1 MEQEGEVKTSSVSSL
16 LWKVLF
22 GFPQYGAIPGFMG
35 TGLPKT
41 QHFNEQI
48 DHTFIPPTE
57 KEMERGKDE
66 RGGRKRES
74 DEETGALEKL

>member
-1 MEQEGEVKTSSVSSL
+1 
-16 LWKVLF
+16 
-22 GFPQYGAIPGFMG
+22 MG

-57 KEMERGKDE
+57 KEMEQGKD
-66 RGGRKRES
+66 GGRRKREG